1 VPTILPR
8 LWVAGLALLLST
20 GLSAQ
25 RAATPAAATAA
36 GLVGTWT
43 LSSVERLG
51 PPAATLPLPRG
62 LLVFDAAGHAFE
74 LAKSGRN
81 TAASANQATP
91 AEAEALYASFGG
103 FWGGYHVDEA
113 LKKITFR
120 AEGAINP
127 NAMGADHPI
136 VRSYELNGDRLI
148 VTSGADSGDG
158 RDSMRWTWD
167 RVPQL
172 ENLTAANRR
181 LVGFWQHVVER
192 RVNVT
197 TGAVLTE
204 TRRAP
209 SIIVYTPSGYV
220 GVHFP
225 PMNRQRFAAAAPTA
239 EEARAAI
246 AGFVSYYGSYTLH
259 PGIVFHHRLVILANP
274 QGDSLKRFY
283 EIANDEI
290 ILKFPTVVNQ
300 GQEVRTE
307 VTLKR
312 LSGEKEMIVP

>member
-1 VPTILPR
+1 MPTIVPR
-8 LWVAGLALLLST
+8 LWVAGLALLLTT

-25 RAATPAAATAA
+25 RTASPAAAAA
-36 GLVGTWT
+36 LVGTWT
-43 LSSVERLG
+43 LSSVERLAT
-51 PPAATLPLPRG
+51 PPVTLPLPRG

-91 AEAEALYASFGG
+91 AEAEALYANFGG
-103 FWGGYHVDEA
+103 FWGGYQLDDA
-113 LKKITFR
+113 SKKITFR

-127 NAMGADHPI
+127 NAMAGADHAI
-136 VRSYELNGDRLI
+136 IRSYELNGDRLV

-181 LVGFWQHVVER
+181 LIGFWQHVVER

-197 TGAVLTE
+197 TGAILTE

-225 PMNRQRFAAAAPTA
+225 PMNRQRFAGAVPTA

-259 PGIVFHHRLVILANP
+259 PGLVFHHRLIILANP

-283 EIANDEI
+283 EISNDEI
-290 ILKFPTVVNQ
+290 TLKFPTAVNQ

-307 VTLKR
+307 VVLKR
-312 LSGEKEMIVP
+312 LSGEKDMLQ